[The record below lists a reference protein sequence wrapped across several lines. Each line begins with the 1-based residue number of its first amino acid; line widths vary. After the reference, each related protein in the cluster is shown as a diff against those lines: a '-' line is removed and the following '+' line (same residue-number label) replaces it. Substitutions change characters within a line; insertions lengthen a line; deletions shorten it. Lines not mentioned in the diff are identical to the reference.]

1 MTTPTDVEILL
12 FLNEREM
19 AYSQRMIDTHPNP
32 DFVSIAK
39 SINRDHIKTIRD
51 ALEKWGNVTP
61 EQLAQ
66 DPLRFPPDAL

>member
-1 MTTPTDVEILL
+1 MIKTPTDAEILL

-19 AYSQRMIDTHPNP
+19 AYPQRMIDTHPNP

-39 SINRDHIKTIRD
+39 SINSDYIKVIRD

-61 EQLAQ
+61 
-66 DPLRFPPDAL
+66 D